1 MPGPGPHK
9 DLSQIPQE
17 KEAAP
22 QPVSRR
28 ALLASL
34 GMGGAALAAASLLPS
49 SVWGAAGGGGSVSE
63 SVYGEGGTPGC
74 TPGDVVTAVTADQLR
89 ALDCS
94 PANDLYYV
102 TDAGGEGFFFRDP
115 ADAVSADNGAT
126 VIVSAD
132 GGRFKRV
139 VDYTFSFLWFGG
151 KGDGVTNNAAAFKRL
166 AAFVNA
172 RGGNCTVVFPPGVY
186 VYTPSDAGDYEWR
199 MSVEFVN
206 VKRLTI
212 IGYGAVIKQVKDPSW
227 TAGGLPANQESPM
240 QFRGGNDT
248 PGECRDIAVYGLTME
263 GARVPFSLATGDGA
277 CSGLIFRGV
286 YRIVVKDVVCTGW
299 GTDGLTIAPSYLDL
313 YASQQARIEGCRM
326 DNNTRQ
332 GISIVRCDD
341 VTITQCTIANT
352 NGGSFGHG
360 IDFEPDAS
368 YTQKNMIVSHCRFQN
383 NVRGSLNFIRTSH
396 VVISHCVM
404 EEGNTSGAI
413 FADGAASDI
422 IIESNV
428 ITTNKACLFLMGS
441 DVTNFIFQK
450 NIVKTTDL
458 PSNSA
463 TVRINPFGTATG
475 LDNIIVRHNGF
486 TGTGGLYVNVA
497 GRFFFEHNTMSVSR
511 QDSASADCFGFN
523 LVGLGKNTV
532 RHNVITIQSDVQ
544 FAEKEVYMVDGVFE
558 GNELTS
564 HAAAKLNIK
573 SKGAGRVMRI
583 GHNNFSTNFYYKGEH
598 VSLNLYA
605 EGAVVEY
612 VAGDF
617 ATVYRR
623 VNGGRQRVLNGT
635 DAQVGDITF
644 VGDNGK
650 PSMSYICVT
659 AGSPGVWQS
668 YSHVVQKGTSFARP
682 FMYAFDAGV
691 MYLDTMLDPGG
702 KPIWWNG
709 SDWIDATGAV
719 V

>member
-1 MPGPGPHK
+1 MLGEKSMESTEP
-9 DLSQIPQE
+9 QNMEQE
-17 KEAAP
+17 KGMI
-22 QPVSRR
+22 SRR
-28 ALLASL
+28 KLLASL
-34 GMGGAALAAASLLPS
+34 GMAGVALAS
-49 SVWGAAGGGGSVSE
+49 SGLIN
-63 SVYGEGGTPGC
+63 GTSMK
-74 TPGDVVTAVTADQLR
+74 AYA
-89 ALDCS
+89 
-94 PANDLYYV
+94 
-102 TDAGGEGFFFRDP
+102 DP
-115 ADAVSADNGAT
+115 ADNRSKVKDLMKMDSVETTTIAGLRANTQPSAEFVYFVKDTGMEGLFKYDPSDTVSADDGAT
-126 VIVSAD
+126 VIVSAN
-132 GGRFKRV
+132 GGRFKRI
-139 VDYTFSFLWFGG
+139 VDNTFSFLWFGG

-166 AAFVNA
+166 AKFVNA

-186 VYTPSDAGDYEWR
+186 AYTPSDTGDYEWR

-212 IGYGAVIKQVKDPSW
+212 MGYGAVIKQVKNPSW
-227 TAGGLPANQESPM
+227 TAGGLPANQEGPM

-248 PGECRDIAVYGLTME
+248 PGECCDIAVYGLTME
-263 GARVPFSLATGDGA
+263 GARVPYSQATGDGA
-277 CSGLIFRGV
+277 CCGLIFRGV

-299 GTDGLTIAPSYLDL
+299 GTDGLLIIASYVD
-313 YASQQARIEGCRM
+313 YYGSQQALIEGCRM

-332 GISIVRCDD
+332 GISIARCDD
-341 VTITQCTIANT
+341 VTITQCKITNT

-360 IDFEPDAS
+360 IDFETDTHS
-368 YTQKNMIVSHCRFQN
+368 QRNMIVSNCQFQN
-383 NVRGSLNFIRTSH
+383 NERGSLNFIRTSH
-396 VVISHCVM
+396 VVISGCVM
-404 EEGNTSGAI
+404 EEGNTNGAI
-413 FADGAASDI
+413 YADGVASDI

-428 ITTNKACLFLMGS
+428 ITTNRACLFLMGN
-441 DVTNFIFQK
+441 DLTNFIFQN

-458 PSNSA
+458 PFNSA
-463 TVRINPFGTATG
+463 TVRINPFGVAKR
-475 LDNIIVRHNGF
+475 LDNIILRHNEF
-486 TGTGGLYVNVA
+486 SGTGGLYVDME

-523 LVGLGKNTV
+523 LVGLGINTV

-544 FAEKEVYMVDGVFE
+544 FAEKEVYMIDGVFE

-564 HAAAKLNIK
+564 HAAAILNIK

-583 GHNNFSTNFYYKGEH
+583 GHNHFSTNFYYKGEH

-650 PSMSYICVT
+650 PSISYICVT

-682 FMYAFDAGV
+682 LMYAFDAGV

-709 SDWIDATGAV
+709 SEWIDATGTV